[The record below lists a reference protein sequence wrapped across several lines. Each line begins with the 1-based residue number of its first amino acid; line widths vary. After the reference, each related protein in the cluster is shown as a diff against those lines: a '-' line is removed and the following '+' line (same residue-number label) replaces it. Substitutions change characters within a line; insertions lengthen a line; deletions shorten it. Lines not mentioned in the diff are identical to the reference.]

1 MLLVYLFLVFIS
13 CVWATEIRN
22 HRVVFLPEIHNSKE
36 DHRFQLEVI
45 SSFDGKAV
53 IAMEMFQYRF
63 QNVLDDFVNG
73 LISEER
79 MLELSEYKK
88 RWGFDPELYR
98 DIWNFARSRKIR
110 IYAIGMDSELLPSVR
125 RGEPIPGLPREV
137 LLEPSKKETE
147 VYESVL
153 KEHPPIDR
161 EQFYRVQSAWDA
173 FMAYRIYEIL
183 QKEPSAVVFVL
194 VGKYHALDYETGI
207 PRRLRAIKPNLKMLI
222 LRRVSAGN

>member
-1 MLLVYLFLVFIS
+1 MFLVYLFLVFIS
-13 CVWATEIRN
+13 CVWATEIQN
-22 HRVVFLPEIHNSKE
+22 HRVVFLPEVHTSKE
-36 DHRFQLEVI
+36 DHKFQLQVI
-45 SSFDGKAV
+45 SSFDGNAV
-53 IAMEMFQYRF
+53 IAMEMFQHRF
-63 QNVLDDFVNG
+63 QKVLDDFVNG
-73 LISEER
+73 LISEEK

-125 RGEPIPGLPREV
+125 RGESIPGLPSEV
-137 LLEPSKKETE
+137 LLKPSKKEIE

-173 FMAYRIYEIL
+173 FMAYKIYEIL
-183 QKEPSAVVFVL
+183 EKEPSAVVFVL
-194 VGKYHALDYETGI
+194 VGRYHALDYETGI
-207 PRRLRAIKPNLKMLI
+207 PRRLSIIKPNIKMLI
-222 LRRVSAGN
+222 LKRASVSN